1 MSCVIMY
8 RVTLTG
14 RIEVVGGGTEF
25 IDRAAA
31 RRRAPPRQGHQHELR
46 RLRLVGDRP
55 AAHQRTRQARV
66 TRSLTARFPAPFS
79 HHPTRAI

>member
-31 RRRAPPRQGHQHELR
+31 HRHVKDTNMSFAACDWWEIVPL
-46 RLRLVGDRP
+46 P
-55 AAHQRTRQARV
+55 AKPVSPSR
-66 TRSLTARFPAPFS
+66 
-79 HHPTRAI
+79 